1 MLWRLEIL
9 ATMTTVAGG
18 SGVMELAKAT
28 TEVAAE
34 LGEIGA
40 ATAI

>member
-9 ATMTTVAGG
+9 ATMTAVA
-18 SGVMELAKAT
+18 SSSSVVELAKAT